1 VRLLLFAPAGSFAYL
16 FDPAMEDQ
24 SANAPYSIL
33 IDCILQLLRLFEG
46 KDLIFEAPISTS
58 RFGPGFE
65 PGSFKTPIGHFRIHQ
80 KVGDGA
86 PIGTV
91 FKNCVPVTELIN
103 SSSTEDAITSR
114 ILWLD
119 RTDLENANTKE
130 RYICIHGTNEE
141 NLIGRPVSH
150 GGIRM
155 RNKDVIRLYQLVDA
169 DTSVKIRA

>member
-1 VRLLLFAPAGSFAYL
+1 
-16 FDPAMEDQ
+16 MEDQ
-24 SANAPYSIL
+24 STDAACSIV
-33 IDCILQLLRLFEG
+33 IDCTLQLLRLFEG

-65 PGSFKTPIGHFRIHQ
+65 PGSFKTPTGHFRIHQ
-80 KVGDGA
+80 KIGDGA

-91 FKNCVPVTELIN
+91 FKNCVLVTESIN
-103 SSSTEDAITSR
+103 SSSIEDAITSR

-119 RTDLENANTKE
+119 GIDLENANTKE

-141 NLIGRPVSH
+141 HLIGRPASH
-150 GGIRM
+150 GCIRM
-155 RNKDVIRLYQLVDA
+155 RNKDVIRLYQLVDV

>member
-1 VRLLLFAPAGSFAYL
+1 LLLFAPAGSFAYL

-24 SANAPYSIL
+24 PANAPYSIL
-33 IDCILQLLRLFEG
+33 IDCTLQLLRLFEG

-65 PGSFKTPIGHFRIHQ
+65 PGSFKTPTGHFRIHQ

-119 RTDLENANTKE
+119 GIDLENANTKE

-141 NLIGRPVSH
+141 NLWT
-150 GGIRM
+150 
-155 RNKDVIRLYQLVDA
+155 
-169 DTSVKIRA
+169 TSEPRRYSYAE